1 MNRNEMI
8 DLLIDDDLN
17 SWYDRDDKDDYFAF
31 IMRKGFIGYENWY
44 DNDLQ
49 EEMINRGLI
58 DDTHP
63 SFDPVLKNEV

>member
-1 MNRNEMI
+1 MLRAEMI

-31 IMRKGFIGYENWY
+31 IMRTGFVGYENQT
-44 DNDLQ
+44 DQ
-49 EEMINRGLI
+49 EIIDEMFNRGFF
-58 DDTHP
+58 DETHP

>member
-8 DLLIDDDLN
+8 DLLIDNDLN
-17 SWYDRDDKDDYFAF
+17 DWNERDDKDDYFAT
-31 IMRKGFIGYENWY
+31 ILRKGFIGYELWHDQELTDEMY
-44 DNDLQ
+44 D
-49 EEMINRGLI
+49 RGLL

>member
-31 IMRKGFIGYENWY
+31 VMRKGFIGYESWY
-44 DNDLQ
+44 DNDLK

-58 DDTHP
+58 E
-63 SFDPVLKNEV
+63 EVNDE

>member
-44 DNDLQ
+44 DNDLRN
-49 EEMINRGLI
+49 EMINRGLI
-58 DDTHP
+58 E
-63 SFDPVLKNEV
+63 EVNDE